1 MQNGENVITKKFG
14 QTSNNILK
22 LGLPDKVWN
31 VCETVSQTPSKKGVL
46 IVY

>member
-1 MQNGENVITKKFG
+1 MQNGENVITKNLDRHL
-14 QTSNNILK
+14 TILK
-22 LGLPDKVWN
+22 LGLHDEVWN